1 MIQKEQL
8 GGYLVD
14 GSRYVGLKFQ
24 LLRPYT
30 FRRYNLC
37 KIGFWNHPEL
47 SHCGIFAIKFFC
59 NISDPEIWRIFT
71 EISKVSV
78 VTISASGSS

>member
-1 MIQKEQL
+1 MFQKERL

-14 GSRYVGLKFQ
+14 GSRYIGFKIQ

-30 FRRYNLC
+30 FRRYSLY

-47 SHCGIFAIKFFC
+47 SHCGIFAIK
-59 NISDPEIWRIFT
+59 
-71 EISKVSV
+71 KKSV
-78 VTISASGSS
+78 TFQTLNSEGYLQKLVRYLW